1 MFDIKK
7 YKEQLDKLLEFADEF
22 HYVTESYIYEIF
34 ENDYNKLAKD
44 IEKYLDN
51 LNIEVIHD
59 ISEETEPSDEE
70 LLNVYSNDS
79 LIDINDFQVDSFANE
94 NVNVNDLIKTYL
106 NDIGKIP
113 LLDYQ
118 QELKCAKEIQEG
130 NKAEKTLVTNK
141 NLSKE
146 EKKSLRKIS
155 LVGLEARQLLIESNL
170 RLVVSIA
177 KRYLNR
183 GLAFMDLIQE
193 GNIGLIKA
201 VYKFDPSRGFRF
213 STYGTWW
220 IRQAISRA
228 IADKG
233 RLVRLPVHM
242 ADAVNKLI
250 KEKSLLTQK
259 LQKEPTDEEL
269 ANHLG
274 ISLERVQYLFQVSQ
288 EVLSLDTN
296 IDEDDTMLVDII
308 PDITAVNPS
317 IYLENLEYRNKI
329 DKMLKTLTPREERII
344 RLRYGLEDNT
354 IHTLEDIAKEF
365 GITRERVR
373 QLEVKAIRRLRHPSR
388 LKIIK

>member
-1 MFDIKK
+1 MFNTRK
-7 YKEQLDKLLEFADEF
+7 YNEQLDKLLSFENEF
-22 HYVTESYIYEIF
+22 HYVTESYICEIF
-34 ENDYNKLAKD
+34 EIDRSNLFDE
-44 IEKYLDN
+44 IVKYLDSE
-51 LNIEVIHD
+51 NIEVVHD
-59 ISEETEPSDEE
+59 LTDEIEPSDEE
-70 LLNVYSNDS
+70 LLNVNSNEILDD
-79 LIDINDFQVDSFANE
+79 IDFNTNE
-94 NVNVNDLIKTYL
+94 YVNVNDLIRIYL

-113 LLDYQ
+113 LLSYE
-118 QELKCAKEIQEG
+118 QELKCANEIKKG
-130 NKAEKTLVTNK
+130 IAAEKELSTNK
-141 NLSKE
+141 SLTIEGKKE
-146 EKKSLRKIS
+146 LRKIS
-155 LVGLEARQLLIESNL
+155 FIGLEARQLLIESNL

-201 VYKFDPSRGFRF
+201 VYKYDPSRGFRF

-233 RLVRLPVHM
+233 RMVRLPVHM
-242 ADAVNKLI
+242 TEAVSKLM
-250 KEKSLLTQK
+250 KERTVLTQI
-259 LQKEPTDEEL
+259 LQRDPTNEEL
-269 ANHLG
+269 AAYLDM
-274 ISLERVQYLFQVSQ
+274 SLERVEFLLQASQ
-288 EVLSLDTN
+288 DVVSLDIS
-296 IDEDDTMLVDII
+296 IDDEEETLLSDVI

-317 IYLENLEYRNKI
+317 TYLENLEYKNKI

-344 RLRYGLEDNT
+344 RLRYGLEDNV

>member
-1 MFDIKK
+1 MFDTKK
-7 YKEQLDKLLEFADEF
+7 YKEQLDKLLSFENEF
-22 HYVTESYIYEIF
+22 HYVTESYICEIF
-34 ENDYNKLAKD
+34 EIDRSNLFDE
-44 IEKYLDN
+44 IVKYLDSE
-51 LNIEVIHD
+51 NIEVVHD
-59 ISEETEPSDEE
+59 LTDELEPSDEE
-70 LLNVYSNDS
+70 LLNVNSNEILDD
-79 LIDINDFQVDSFANE
+79 IDFNTNE
-94 NVNVNDLIKTYL
+94 YINVNDLIKIYL

-113 LLDYQ
+113 LLSYE
-118 QELKCAKEIQEG
+118 QELKCANDIKKGIA
-130 NKAEKTLVTNK
+130 AEKELSTN
-141 NLSKE
+141 NSLTVE
-146 EKKSLRKIS
+146 GKKDLRKIS
-155 LVGLEARQLLIESNL
+155 FVGLEARQLLIESNL

-201 VYKFDPSRGFRF
+201 VYKYDPSRGFRF

-233 RLVRLPVHM
+233 RMVRLPVHM
-242 ADAVNKLI
+242 TEAVSKLM
-250 KEKSLLTQK
+250 KERTVLTQL
-259 LQKEPTDEEL
+259 LQKEPTNEEL
-269 ANHLG
+269 AAYLDIPLEKVEFLLQASLDV
-274 ISLERVQYLFQVSQ
+274 ISLDISIDDEEETL
-288 EVLSLDTN
+288 LSD
-296 IDEDDTMLVDII
+296 VI

-317 IYLENLEYRNKI
+317 TYLENLEYKDKI
-329 DKMLKTLTPREERII
+329 DRMLKTLTPREERII
-344 RLRYGLEDNT
+344 RLRYGLEDSA

>member
-1 MFDIKK
+1 MLDTRK
-7 YKEQLDKLLEFADEF
+7 YKEQLDKLLSFNDEF
-22 HYVTESYIYEIF
+22 HYVTESYICEIF
-34 ENDYNKLAKD
+34 E
-44 IEKYLDN
+44 IERSNLFEEIVKYLDSI
-51 LNIEVIHD
+51 NIEIVHD
-59 ISEETEPSDEE
+59 LTDEIEPSDEE
-70 LLNVYSNDS
+70 LLSVNSNEILDE
-79 LIDINDFQVDSFANE
+79 IDFGTNE
-94 NVNVNDLIKTYL
+94 YINVNDLIRIYL

-113 LLDYQ
+113 LLSYE
-118 QELKCAKEIQEG
+118 QELKCANEIKKG
-130 NKAEKTLVTNK
+130 TAAEKELASNK
-141 NLSKE
+141 SLSQE
-146 EKKSLRKIS
+146 EKKELRKIS
-155 LVGLEARQLLIESNL
+155 FIGLEARQLLIESNL

-201 VYKFDPSRGFRF
+201 VYKYDPSRGFRF

-220 IRQAISRA
+220 IRQAITRA

-233 RLVRLPVHM
+233 RMVRLPVHM
-242 ADAVNKLI
+242 TEAVSKI
-250 KEKSLLTQK
+250 MKERTILTQI
-259 LQKEPTDEEL
+259 LQKEPTNEEL
-269 ANHLG
+269 AAYLDMP
-274 ISLERVQYLFQVSQ
+274 LEKVEFLLQASQ
-288 EVLSLDTN
+288 DVVSLDIS
-296 IDEDDTMLVDII
+296 IDDEEETLLADVI

-317 IYLENLEYRNKI
+317 TYLENLEYKNKI

-344 RLRYGLEDNT
+344 RLRYGLEDNI

>member
-1 MFDIKK
+1 MFDTRK
-7 YKEQLDKLLEFADEF
+7 YNEQLDKLLSFENEF
-22 HYVTESYIYEIF
+22 HYVTESYICEIF
-34 ENDYNKLAKD
+34 EIDRSNLFDE
-44 IEKYLDN
+44 IVKYLDSE
-51 LNIEVIHD
+51 NIEVVHD
-59 ISEETEPSDEE
+59 LTDEIEPSDEE
-70 LLNVYSNDS
+70 LLNVNSNEILDD
-79 LIDINDFQVDSFANE
+79 IDFNTNE
-94 NVNVNDLIKTYL
+94 YVNVNDLIRIYL

-113 LLDYQ
+113 LLSYE
-118 QELKCAKEIQEG
+118 QELKCANEIKKG
-130 NKAEKTLVTNK
+130 IAAEKELSTNK
-141 NLSKE
+141 SLTIEGKKE
-146 EKKSLRKIS
+146 LRKIS
-155 LVGLEARQLLIESNL
+155 FIGLEARQLLIESNL

-201 VYKFDPSRGFRF
+201 VYKYDPSRGFRF

-233 RLVRLPVHM
+233 RMVRLPVHM
-242 ADAVNKLI
+242 TEAVSKLM
-250 KEKSLLTQK
+250 KERTVLTQI
-259 LQKEPTDEEL
+259 LQRDPTNEEL
-269 ANHLG
+269 AVYLDM
-274 ISLERVQYLFQVSQ
+274 SLERVEFLLQASQ
-288 EVLSLDTN
+288 DVVSLDIS
-296 IDEDDTMLVDII
+296 IDDEEETLLSDVI

-317 IYLENLEYRNKI
+317 TYLENLEYKNKI

-344 RLRYGLEDNT
+344 RLRYGLEDNV